1 MKFNTISM
9 KHVFKLI
16 ADALIYGVFMLIGV
30 VIRRLSIEHVYRL
43 GERVGVWLYERVKLR
58 RKLVETNLRLCF
70 PEKSDEERERIA
82 RQVYIEQAQSL
93 FEIMRA
99 PLIRSKA
106 DAEKIFEVKNLSLVE
121 KCNAEGKG
129 AIVVSAHFGN
139 WELKAMCWAFLTKPC
154 TIVYKPFSNKF
165 LDKKMLE
172 WRTIGGNEFISMSDA
187 PKLGLK
193 RLREGKFLA
202 LLSDQAAHSD
212 DYFTTFLGRDAAIF
226 LGAAVFALRTKL
238 PIILSMPRR
247 IGIGKH
253 RLELTEIKTDDLTFS
268 DDNVKVL
275 AERYTR
281 AIEAYIRRYP
291 DQWFWLHNRW
301 KRTAPQKSAPTLAE
315 AESSRA

>member
-1 MKFNTISM
+1 MKRLLKT
-9 KHVFKLI
+9 VV
-16 ADALIYGVFMLIGV
+16 DALLYGVFMLIGV
-30 VIRRLSIEHVYRL
+30 VIRRLSIERVYRL
-43 GERVGVWLYERVKLR
+43 GEAVGVWLYERVKLR

-70 PEKSDEERERIA
+70 PEKSDEERARIA

-106 DAEKIFEVKNLSLVE
+106 DAEKIFEVENMSLVE
-121 KCNAEGKG
+121 KCYAEGKG

-139 WELKAMCWAFLTKPC
+139 WELKAMCWAFLAQPC
-154 TIVYKPFSNKF
+154 AIVYKPFSNKF

-172 WRTIGGNEFISMSDA
+172 WRTFGGNEFISMGDA

-202 LLSDQAAHSD
+202 LLSDQAAHTD

-238 PIILSMPRR
+238 PMILSMPRR
-247 IGIGKH
+247 VGIGKH

-268 DDNVKVL
+268 PDNVRVL

-301 KRTAPQKSAPTLAE
+301 KRTPPQKSAPTVVE

>member
-1 MKFNTISM
+1 MKRLSKTL
-9 KHVFKLI
+9 V
-16 ADALIYGVFMLIGV
+16 DALVYGIFMLIGAIV
-30 VIRRLSIEHVYRL
+30 RWLSIERVYRL
-43 GERVGVWLYERVKLR
+43 GEVVGTWLYERVKLR

-70 PEKSDEERERIA
+70 PEKSEVERSKIA

-99 PLIRSKA
+99 PLIRSRA
-106 DAEKIFEVKNLSLVE
+106 DAEKIFEVENLHLVE
-121 KCNAEGKG
+121 KCYAEGKG

-139 WELKAMCWAFLTKPC
+139 WELTAMCWAFLAKPC
-154 TIVYKPFSNKF
+154 AIVYKPFSNKF

-172 WRTIGGNEFISMSDA
+172 WRTLGGNEFISMSDA

-193 RLREGKFLA
+193 RLREGKLLA

-226 LGAAVFALRTKL
+226 LGAAVFALRTRL
-238 PIILSMPRR
+238 PVILSMPRR
-247 IGIGKH
+247 IGVGRH

-268 DDNVKVL
+268 ADNVRVL

-281 AIEAYIRRYP
+281 AIESYIRRYP

-301 KRTAPQKSAPTLAE
+301 KRTPPHNASLQLAE
-315 AESSRA
+315 EATQSAQTQSA

>member
-1 MKFNTISM
+1 MKR
-9 KHVFKLI
+9 VFKFI
-16 ADALIYGVFMLIGV
+16 GDALVYGVFMLIGV
-30 VIRRLSIEHVYRL
+30 VVRRLSIECVYRL
-43 GERVGVWLYERVKLR
+43 GEAVGVWLYERVKLR

-70 PEKSDEERERIA
+70 PEKSDEERARIA

-99 PLIRSKA
+99 PLIRSKS
-106 DAEKIFEVKNLSLVE
+106 DAEKIFEVENMSLVE
-121 KCNAEGKG
+121 QCYAEGKG

-139 WELKAMCWAFLTKPC
+139 WELKAMCWAFFAKPC
-154 TIVYKPFSNKF
+154 AIVYKPFSNKF

-172 WRTIGGNEFISMSDA
+172 WRTIGGNEFISMGDA

-202 LLSDQAAHSD
+202 LLSDQAAHND

-247 IGIGKH
+247 IGVGKH

-268 DDNVKVL
+268 PDNVKVL

-301 KRTAPQKSAPTLAE
+301 KRTAPQKSTPTVAE
-315 AESSRA
+315 AESSHA

>member
-1 MKFNTISM
+1 MKRF
-9 KHVFKLI
+9 FKILV
-16 ADALIYGVFMLIGV
+16 DALVYGIFMLIGV
-30 VIRRLSIEHVYRL
+30 IVRRLSIERVYRL
-43 GERVGVWLYERVKLR
+43 GEAVGNWLYERVKLR

-70 PEKSDEERERIA
+70 PEKSEVERSKIA

-106 DAEKIFEVKNLSLVE
+106 DAEKVFEVENLHLVE
-121 KCNAEGKG
+121 KCYAEGKG

-139 WELKAMCWAFLTKPC
+139 WELKAMCWAFLAKPC
-154 TIVYKPFSNKF
+154 AIVYKPFSNKF

-172 WRTIGGNEFISMSDA
+172 WRTLGGNEFISMNDA

-193 RLREGKFLA
+193 RLREGKLLA

-226 LGAAVFALRTKL
+226 LGAAVFALRTRL
-238 PIILSMPRR
+238 PVILSMPRR
-247 IGIGKH
+247 IGVGRH

-268 DDNVKVL
+268 ADSVKVL

-281 AIEAYIRRYP
+281 AIESYIRRYP
-291 DQWFWLHNRW
+291 EQWFWLHNRW
-301 KRTAPQKSAPTLAE
+301 KRTPPQRAMPATPEQTMHSA
-315 AESSRA
+315 

>member
-1 MKFNTISM
+1 MKRLLKT
-9 KHVFKLI
+9 VV
-16 ADALIYGVFMLIGV
+16 DALVYGVFMLMAV
-30 VIRRLSIEHVYRL
+30 LVRRLSIERVYRL
-43 GERVGVWLYERVKLR
+43 GESVGVWLYERVKLR

-70 PEKSDEERERIA
+70 PEKSAEERASIA

-106 DAEKIFEVKNLSLVE
+106 DAEKMFEVENISLVE
-121 KCNAEGKG
+121 KCYEEGKG

-139 WELKAMCWAFLTKPC
+139 WELKAMCWAFLAKPC
-154 TIVYKPFSNKF
+154 AIVYKPFSNKF

-172 WRTIGGNEFISMSDA
+172 WRTFGGNEFISMGEA

-202 LLSDQAAHSD
+202 LLSDQAAHND

-238 PIILSMPRR
+238 PVILSMPRR

-268 DDNVKVL
+268 PENVRVL

-301 KRTAPQKSAPTLAE
+301 KRTPPQKRAPTVAE
-315 AESSRA
+315 AEASRA

>member
-1 MKFNTISM
+1 MT
-9 KHVFKLI
+9 HVFKLI
-16 ADALIYGVFMLIGV
+16 SDALVYVLFMLIGV
-30 VIRRLSIEHVYRL
+30 VIRRLPIERVYWL
-43 GERVGVWLYERVKLR
+43 GEVVGSWLYERVKLR
-58 RKLVETNLRLCF
+58 RKLVETNLQASF
-70 PEKSDEERERIA
+70 PEKSEQERKRIA
-82 RQVYIEQAQSL
+82 RQVYVEQVQSL

-106 DAEKIFEVKNLSLVE
+106 DAEKIFTVKNVHLAE
-121 KCNAEGKG
+121 RCYAEGKG

-139 WELKAMCWAFLTKPC
+139 WELKAMCWAFLAKPC
-154 TIVYKPFSNKF
+154 AIVYKPFSNKF

-172 WRTIGGNEFISMSDA
+172 WRTLGGNEFIPMSLA
-187 PKLGLK
+187 PTLGLR
-193 RLREGKFLA
+193 RLREGKLLA

-253 RLELTEIKTDDLTFS
+253 VLELSEIKTDDLTFS
-268 DDNVKVL
+268 SENVKVL

-281 AIEAYIRRYP
+281 AIESYIRRYP
-291 DQWFWLHNRW
+291 EQWFWLHNRW
-301 KRTAPQKSAPTLAE
+301 KRTPPQKPSPTAAEQTAQSA
-315 AESSRA
+315 

>member
-1 MKFNTISM
+1 MKRL
-9 KHVFKLI
+9 FKTLI
-16 ADALIYGVFMLIGV
+16 DALVYGVFMLIGAIV
-30 VIRRLSIEHVYRL
+30 RRLSIERVYRL
-43 GERVGVWLYERVKLR
+43 GEVVGNWLYERVKLR

-70 PEKSDEERERIA
+70 PEKSEAERSKIA

-106 DAEKIFEVKNLSLVE
+106 DAERMFEVENFHLIE
-121 KCNAEGKG
+121 KCYAEGKG

-139 WELKAMCWAFLTKPC
+139 WELKAMCWAFLAKPC
-154 TIVYKPFSNKF
+154 AIVYKPFSNKF

-172 WRTIGGNEFISMSDA
+172 WRTLGGNEFISMSDA

-193 RLREGKFLA
+193 RLREGKLLA

-238 PIILSMPRR
+238 PVILSMPRR
-247 IGIGKH
+247 IGVGRH

-268 DDNVKVL
+268 ADNVKVL

-281 AIEAYIRRYP
+281 AIESYIRRYP

-301 KRTAPQKSAPTLAE
+301 KRTPPHKASPQLAE
-315 AESSRA
+315 EATQSAQTQSA

>member
-1 MKFNTISM
+1 MKR
-9 KHVFKLI
+9 VFKLI
-16 ADALIYGVFMLIGV
+16 VDALVYGVFMLIGM
-30 VIRRLSIEHVYRL
+30 VIRRLSIERVYRL
-43 GERVGVWLYERVKLR
+43 GEAVGVWLYERVKLR

-70 PEKSDEERERIA
+70 PEKSEEERKRIA

-106 DAEKIFEVKNLSLVE
+106 DAEKIFEVKNMHLVE
-121 KCNAEGKG
+121 RCYAEGNG

-139 WELKAMCWAFLTKPC
+139 WELKAMCWAFLAKPC
-154 TIVYKPFSNKF
+154 AIVYKPFSNKF

-172 WRTIGGNEFISMSDA
+172 WRTLGGNEFISMSDA

-193 RLREGKFLA
+193 RLREGKLLA
-202 LLSDQAAHSD
+202 LLSDQAAHTD

-238 PIILSMPRR
+238 PIILSIPRR
-247 IGIGKH
+247 VGVGKH
-253 RLELTEIKTDDLTFS
+253 VLELTEINTDDLAFS
-268 DDNVKVL
+268 SENVKVL

-281 AIEAYIRRYP
+281 SIESYIRRYP

-301 KRTAPQKSAPTLAE
+301 KRTPPQTPLPAATEQTAHSA
-315 AESSRA
+315 

>member
-1 MKFNTISM
+1 MKRL
-9 KHVFKLI
+9 FKTLI
-16 ADALIYGVFMLIGV
+16 DALVYGVFMLIGAIV
-30 VIRRLSIEHVYRL
+30 RRLSIERVYRL
-43 GERVGVWLYERVKLR
+43 GEVVGNWLYERVKLR

-70 PEKSDEERERIA
+70 PEKSEAERSKIA

-106 DAEKIFEVKNLSLVE
+106 DAERMFEVENFHLVE
-121 KCNAEGKG
+121 KCYAEGKG

-139 WELKAMCWAFLTKPC
+139 WELKAMCWAFLAKPC
-154 TIVYKPFSNKF
+154 AIVYKPFSNKF

-172 WRTIGGNEFISMSDA
+172 WRTLGGNEFISMSDA

-193 RLREGKFLA
+193 RLREGKLLA

-238 PIILSMPRR
+238 PVILSMPRR
-247 IGIGKH
+247 IGVGRH

-268 DDNVKVL
+268 ADNVKVL

-281 AIEAYIRRYP
+281 AIESYIRRYP

-301 KRTAPQKSAPTLAE
+301 KRTPPHKASPQLAE
-315 AESSRA
+315 EATQSAQTQSA